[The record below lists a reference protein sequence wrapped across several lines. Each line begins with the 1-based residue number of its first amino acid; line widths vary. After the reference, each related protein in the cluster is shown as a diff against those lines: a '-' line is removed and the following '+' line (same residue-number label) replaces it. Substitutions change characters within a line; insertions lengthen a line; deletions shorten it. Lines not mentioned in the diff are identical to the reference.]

1 MCYASS
7 HIEHIPNNRPIPAI
21 TLQNDN
27 RLLRSL
33 CRFVSFLFFL
43 GLGNHMREAW
53 VDYAK
58 GIGIILVVFGHVN
71 RGLYSA
77 GIHLSE
83 SFYQLTD
90 SVIYSFHMP
99 LFFFLSGLFFV
110 QSLERKGKG
119 RFIISKI
126 DTIVYPYIIWSLLQ
140 GTVEVV
146 LSRYTNNSASL
157 NDMLTL
163 FTHPRAQFWFLYALF
178 MVFVLATLLYNK
190 NKFNYILPT
199 LIIISAGLYVY
210 QDSLTKA
217 FHFGYITS
225 FMIFFLLG
233 ALAIRYSATIARI
246 SMTSS
251 LVAMFAFVLL
261 EWGFHVY
268 LGLTYTDAGLY
279 SMILAVVAIT
289 FIICLSV
296 LLAKADIT
304 WLKRLGELSMVIY
317 LMHILA
323 ASGLRIVLTKFLHV
337 NNWSAHIIAGTLF
350 GLIAPIIA
358 YYLIQR
364 LHLNFLLER
373 PSFHRAQPKEKT
385 L

>member
-1 MCYASS
+1 
-7 HIEHIPNNRPIPAI
+7 
-21 TLQNDN
+21 
-27 RLLRSL
+27 
-33 CRFVSFLFFL
+33 
-43 GLGNHMREAW
+43 MREAW

-119 RFIISKI
+119 RFILSKI

-157 NDMLTL
+157 NDMLAL

-261 EWGFHVY
+261 EWSFHDY

-350 GLIAPIIA
+350 GLIAPMVA

>member
-1 MCYASS
+1 
-7 HIEHIPNNRPIPAI
+7 
-21 TLQNDN
+21 
-27 RLLRSL
+27 
-33 CRFVSFLFFL
+33 
-43 GLGNHMREAW
+43 MREAW

-77 GIHLSE
+77 NIHLSE

-110 QSLERKGKG
+110 QSLDRKGKSS
-119 RFIISKI
+119 FIISKV

-140 GTVEVV
+140 GAIEIA
-146 LSRYTNNSASL
+146 LSRYTNNPAKL
-157 NDMLTL
+157 ADMLTL

-178 MVFVLATLLYNK
+178 MVFVLAALLYSK
-190 NKFNYILPT
+190 NKFNYILPV
-199 LIIISAGLYVY
+199 LIVISAGLYVY
-210 QDSLTKA
+210 QDSLGQA
-217 FHFGYITS
+217 FHFDYVTK

-233 ALAIRYSATIARI
+233 AIAIRYSTAIGEI
-246 SMTSS
+246 SMGTS
-251 LVAMFAFVLL
+251 LIALLAFILL
-261 EWGFHVY
+261 EWGFHGY
-268 LGLTYTDAGLY
+268 LGLTYTNAGVFSL
-279 SMILAVVAIT
+279 ILAVVAIA

-296 LLAKADIT
+296 LLAKANIP
-304 WLKRLGELSMVIY
+304 WLRRLGELSMVIY

-323 ASGLRIVLTKFLHV
+323 ASGLRIVLAKFLHV
-337 NNWSAHIIAGTLF
+337 NNWSVHVVAGTLI

-358 YYLIQR
+358 YYVIQR

-373 PSFHRAQPKEKT
+373 PRYNRVQRKEKT

>member
-1 MCYASS
+1 
-7 HIEHIPNNRPIPAI
+7 
-21 TLQNDN
+21 
-27 RLLRSL
+27 
-33 CRFVSFLFFL
+33 
-43 GLGNHMREAW
+43 MREAW

>member
-1 MCYASS
+1 
-7 HIEHIPNNRPIPAI
+7 
-21 TLQNDN
+21 
-27 RLLRSL
+27 
-33 CRFVSFLFFL
+33 
-43 GLGNHMREAW
+43 MREAW

-77 GIHLSE
+77 NIHLSE

-110 QSLERKGKG
+110 QSLDRKGKTS
-119 RFIISKI
+119 FIISKV
-126 DTIVYPYIIWSLLQ
+126 DTIVYPYILWSLIQ

-146 LSRYTNNSASL
+146 LSRYTNNSANL
-157 NDMLTL
+157 ADVLTL
-163 FTHPRAQFWFLYALF
+163 FSQPRAQFWFLYALF

-190 NKFNYILPT
+190 NKFNYILPA
-199 LIIISAGLYVY
+199 LIVISAGLYVY
-210 QDSLTKA
+210 QNSLSQA
-217 FHFGYITS
+217 FHLGYIIK

-233 ALAIRYSATIARI
+233 ALAIRYSAFIGRIGMGTGLIA
-246 SMTSS
+246 
-251 LVAMFAFVLL
+251 LVAFALL
-261 EWGFHVY
+261 EWGFHDY
-268 LGLTYTDAGLY
+268 LGLTYTDVGVFSL
-279 SMILAVVAIT
+279 ILAVVAIA

-296 LLAKADIT
+296 LLAKADIA
-304 WLKRLGELSMVIY
+304 WLRRLGELSMVIY

-323 ASGLRIVLTKFLHV
+323 ASGLRIILTKFLHV
-337 NNWSAHIIAGTLF
+337 NNWSVHVIAGTLI

-358 YYLIQR
+358 YYVIQR

-373 PSFHRAQPKEKT
+373 PRYHRVQRKEKT